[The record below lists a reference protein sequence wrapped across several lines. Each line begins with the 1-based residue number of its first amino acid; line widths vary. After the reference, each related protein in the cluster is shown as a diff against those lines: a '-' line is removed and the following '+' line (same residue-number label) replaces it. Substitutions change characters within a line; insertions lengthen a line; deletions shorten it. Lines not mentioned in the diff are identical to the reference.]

1 MEAFISYFTTP
12 PSGTTKQD
20 PQATPGTRSTG
31 AAAGSPGP
39 RLSFRI
45 IGNQISNKGT
55 GKRSGKA
62 GTEERVSQGHRDRGQ
77 KKAAAAEKPRQNGAS
92 RAKTGQNGPG
102 AEKGA
107 YYQRFRNEQRPLMGV
122 EPSGAQRKKRAFCA
136 PGFFLLFRGKPRAAQ
151 EPAPE
156 GRKRAVFCTIT
167 RRWTNPPP
175 RRRKRNVGEIRRK

>member
-62 GTEERVSQGHRDRGQ
+62 GTEGRPARATGT
-77 KKAAAAEKPRQNGAS
+77 AAKRKQLQPKNP
-92 RAKTGQNGPG
+92 AKTGAVGQKPG
-102 AEKGA
+102 KMDPEQKKGA

-122 EPSGAQRKKRAFCA
+122 EPSGGARKKRTFAP
-136 PGFFLLFRGKPRAAQ
+136 PGFFYYS
-151 EPAPE
+151 
-156 GRKRAVFCTIT
+156 
-167 RRWTNPPP
+167 
-175 RRRKRNVGEIRRK
+175 